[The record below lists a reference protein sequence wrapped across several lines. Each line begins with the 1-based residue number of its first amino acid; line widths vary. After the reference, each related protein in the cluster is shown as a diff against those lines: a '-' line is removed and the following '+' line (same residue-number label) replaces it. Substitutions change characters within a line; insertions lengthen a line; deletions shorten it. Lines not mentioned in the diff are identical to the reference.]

1 MLFFFIPC
9 ASAKKA
15 GEVFPLPADI
25 QLFLCSQLCADF
37 LLQRLQHLVMD
48 LVDVL
53 ILERALGGLERDA
66 QRDGLLAFL
75 DMLARMMLRMMSATA
90 VPASTTNARSRDTE
104 G

>member
-1 MLFFFIPC
+1 MCIR
-9 ASAKKA
+9 
-15 GEVFPLPADI
+15 DR
-25 QLFLCSQLCADF
+25 LCADF

-75 DMLARMMLRMMSATA
+75 DMLARIDIEDLDILDDVFLIELAALLDAADDVCDRRCLLYT
-90 VPASTTNARSRDTE
+90 SRCV
-104 G
+104 